1 MSTEAQINANRQN
14 AKKSSGPRTARG
26 KEVVSQNA
34 VKHGLC
40 AKKNVIRTESQEEF
54 DLFQNEMIEDLA
66 PAGGMELMLA
76 KRIVSLAWRL
86 RRAENFQNLVLDA
99 LMDYEME
106 ACHIYLRNARSE
118 AKEGNIE
125 LLMGHVINMDFAKSR
140 TLDLLL
146 LYERRIENSLF
157 KITAELRKTQR
168 LRKESGFVTRLRR
181 DKQSQFGEE
190 YRTQNTEDRISQTS
204 SEDNMSGQNLMKP
217 DAEISPASSE
227 SSVRTNPASL
237 KVTYGTSYGGINPAS
252 LKNYAGTSKADLLGA
267 ECGVLGSV
275 YRHLRNKPNMKKNS
289 EYKRQNK

>member
-1 MSTEAQINANRQN
+1 MATEAQINANRQN
-14 AKKSSGPRTARG
+14 AKKSTGPRTARG

-54 DLFQNEMIEDLA
+54 DTFLDEMIEDLA

-106 ACHIYLRNARSE
+106 SCHIYLRNARSE

-217 DAEISPASSE
+217 DA
-227 SSVRTNPASL
+227 
-237 KVTYGTSYGGINPAS
+237 GINPAS
-252 LKNYAGTSKADLLGA
+252 LKKFALTDPTLSENSCDISKANLLSA

-275 YRHLRNKPNMKKNS
+275 YRHLRNKANPAS
-289 EYKRQNK
+289 LFATP

>member
-1 MSTEAQINANRQN
+1 MATQAQINANRKN
-14 AKKSSGPRTARG
+14 AKKSTGPRTARG

-54 DLFQNEMIEDLA
+54 DLFQDEMIADLA

-99 LMDYEME
+99 LMDYEMS
-106 ACHIYLRNARSE
+106 ACSIYLRNARDE

-157 KITAELRKTQR
+157 KITAEFRKTQR
-168 LRKESGFVTRLRR
+168 MRSNVLRVSARL
-181 DKQSQFGEE
+181 
-190 YRTQNTEDRISQTS
+190 
-204 SEDNMSGQNLMKP
+204 
-217 DAEISPASSE
+217 ISPKSGPRMRGQDAHATSENVSANNSASSE
-227 SSVRTNPASL
+227 NNCNINLASSQD
-237 KVTYGTSYGGINPAS
+237 
-252 LKNYAGTSKADLLGA
+252 YAGTSKANSSDSLPEQDRCDVREVKNETEFA
-267 ECGVLGSV
+267 EQTQFALEIRDTEGGLNMSASGECIGI
-275 YRHLRNKPNMKKNS
+275 NKPNS
-289 EYKRQNK
+289 SDGPVIG